1 MQQKK
6 KKWIGFLFL
15 LLAFILFFKT
25 EESQTWIEETI
36 EKIEKDEPYYAILEI
51 PKINLK
57 RELYPIGDKKNTVS
71 KNIEI
76 IEGSTMPDERFH
88 NLILAAHSG
97 TSSIAYFKHL
107 DKLKLQDEAT
117 VFYKKKKYTYKLV
130 NVYQEIKDG
139 TITIHR
145 EKEKSHLTLIT
156 CDKKSKKYQN
166 VYIFERK

>member
-1 MQQKK
+1 MQQ

-15 LLAFILFFKT
+15 LFAFILFFKT
-25 EESQTWIEETI
+25 EESQAWIEETI
-36 EKIEKDEPYYAILEI
+36 ETIEKEEETYYAILEI
-51 PKINLK
+51 PKLNLK

-76 IEGSTMPDERFH
+76 IEGSTMPDEKFN

-107 DKLKLQDEAT
+107 DKLKLHDEANI
-117 VFYKKKKYTYKLV
+117 FYKKKKYTYKLV
-130 NVYQEIKDG
+130 DVYQEIKDG

-156 CDKKSKKYQN
+156 CDKKSEKYQN